1 MDGSQS
7 SFMSLRRNGPS
18 DFLNHLQNTSLDLT
32 DFLEKIFKL
41 GFFSFSNHVSM
52 GDWGDSFF
60 KEDYLGNY
68 GTPGRIQL
76 SPILVKKIEDL
87 YLHK

>member
-52 GDWGDSFF
+52 GDWGDSFL
-60 KEDYLGNY
+60 KK
-68 GTPGRIQL
+68 I
-76 SPILVKKIEDL
+76 ILVIMGRRVVFNFL
-87 YLHK
+87 QF